1 MMNERLIPFVRGVSL
16 IDHNDPDTL
25 KDAFMNEVIENSG
38 AYADPTGV
46 ETCLYEI
53 SLHGIIARGAS
64 EMDAIH
70 KWITAAN
77 ATLANPAGEE
87 VEADGFTTTHPPCGT
102 PRRHE
107 EEIANAMDE
116 RDGVN
121 TRVFHRM
128 PFGIS

>member
-16 IDHNDPDTL
+16 IGHNDPDTL
-25 KDAFMNEVIENSG
+25 KDAFMNEVIENGG
-38 AYADPTGV
+38 AYADATAV

-64 EMDAIH
+64 EMDAIQ

-87 VEADGFTTTHPPCGT
+87 VEADGFITMHLPCST
-102 PRRHE
+102 PRNHA
-107 EEIANAMDE
+107 EEIANAMAE
-116 RDGVN
+116 RD
-121 TRVFHRM
+121 RVKPHAFHRM